1 MAEIFG
7 AVASGAG
14 LISLSVQLLEGS
26 QKLKSFCDTARDAS
40 GAVARLSFELE
51 TMSLALHQFEQY
63 RQQDIFGSELLSR
76 CITSCEQAV
85 SRILA
90 AVDKIDGVIRRSR
103 LVGRVYMGFKDPE
116 VRGLL
121 EEMEHAKSF
130 LQLAYTEYC
139 QYVITEQCL
148 RPSLI
153 NLFRSRT
160 MREHANQAAAF
171 ALQRELQIEHS
182 KQLQNTVEAAKVAFL
197 GQVTSSTLLEPA
209 GSIQT
214 QQTSVIKPFATR
226 PIRQKRD
233 RSYRLRLSLPRWFVN
248 CVWELAVHEADGVWT
263 TQIWPV
269 NLRHHDAVVFEYV
282 QSGDVEAVSRLLQ
295 SGQLSMRDRMLSV
308 DGVRHWSLVEVFPL
322 RKTA

>member
-1 MAEIFG
+1 M
-7 AVASGAG
+7 
-14 LISLSVQLLEGS
+14 
-26 QKLKSFCDTARDAS
+26 
-40 GAVARLSFELE
+40 
-51 TMSLALHQFEQY
+51 
-63 RQQDIFGSELLSR
+63 
-76 CITSCEQAV
+76 
-85 SRILA
+85 
-90 AVDKIDGVIRRSR
+90 
-103 LVGRVYMGFKDPE
+103 
-116 VRGLL
+116 
-121 EEMEHAKSF
+121 
-130 LQLAYTEYC
+130 
-139 QYVITEQCL
+139 
-148 RPSLI
+148 
-153 NLFRSRT
+153 
-160 MREHANQAAAF
+160 
-171 ALQRELQIEHS
+171 
-182 KQLQNTVEAAKVAFL
+182 AFL

-214 QQTSVIKPFATR
+214 QQTSVIKTSATR